1 MNGRKSSIHRYDMKT
16 GNYEEKIRMQDIGNA
31 LEKIS
36 NLILFQYR
44 LL

>member
-1 MNGRKSSIHRYDMKT
+1 MKGRKSSIHRYDMKT
-16 GNYEEKIRMQDIGNA
+16 GNYEERIRMQDIGNA